1 MLWCVC
7 KTGSVVCF
15 QMDAGFYQGLL
26 KAPLMII
33 RDPTQMRDEAP
44 NRLFPNMSLKS
55 HDINVSKPEMS
66 VSCR

>member
-1 MLWCVC
+1 
-7 KTGSVVCF
+7 
-15 QMDAGFYQGLL
+15 MDAGFYQGLL

-55 HDINVSKPEMS
+55 HDINVSQPEMS